1 MASKVRLNFR
11 KPEEKQL
18 EDIVK
23 NRPYVAQILQL
34 TMLYDIAGLLDEA
47 VERLLRIENAITAE
61 HPKGLLGHKKLTVTD
76 LGVEWEPPAM
86 WFSGSLHNYGP
97 NTVYVQ
103 TNDKSLEF
111 VPVETDEEV
120 DFDFKTAKIEKIYF
134 KCARGETANIK
145 IIGKY

>member
-1 MASKVRLNFR
+1 MASKVRLNFK
-11 KPEEKQL
+11 KPEETQL

-34 TMLYDIAGLLDEA
+34 TMLYDIASLLDES

-61 HPKGLLGHKKLTVTD
+61 HPKGLLGHKELTVTE
-76 LGVEWEPPAM
+76 LIEWEPPKT
-86 WFSGSLHNYGP
+86 WFSGALHNYGP

-111 VPVETDEEV
+111 VPVGNDEDLEI
-120 DFDFKTAKIEKIYF
+120 DFKTAKIEKIYF
-134 KCARGETANIK
+134 KCTKGESARIK

>member
-1 MASKVRLNFR
+1 MASKVRLNFK
-11 KPEEKQL
+11 KPEETQL

-34 TMLYDIAGLLDEA
+34 TMLYDIAGLLDES

-61 HPKGLLGHKKLTVTD
+61 HPKGLLGHKELIITKLT
-76 LGVEWEPPAM
+76 EWEPPKT

-111 VPVETDEEV
+111 VPVKVDEDLE
-120 DFDFKTAKIEKIYF
+120 FDFKTAKIQRVYF
-134 KCARGETANIK
+134 KCASGETANIK
-145 IIGKY
+145 MIGKY